1 MKRKCLT
8 VLFIYFRNIM
18 SVTDKI
24 IPKVHAEEEE
34 EPEEEE
40 EDEEE
45 DLVDPADAIKENC
58 GTEHCQKYMERQVL
72 LFDSNCVFVI
82 RIFLSHTYIQRMHRR
97 SHFFVKQTD

>member
-1 MKRKCLT
+1 
-8 VLFIYFRNIM
+8 M

-72 LFDSNCVFVI
+72 LFYSNYLFVI
-82 RIFLSHTYIQRMHRR
+82 FSILTYYVCIGIADPIFL
-97 SHFFVKQTD
+97 